1 MKMNYKLFLIFFV
14 IIFLSKGF
22 SQISINPPVIFIDNN
37 TRTGTITVFNQSQD
51 SKEIEISLK
60 YGYVDTDSTGNSV
73 LIFND
78 TLTEKK
84 YSIAPYTS
92 IYPKKFILKPNQ
104 QQDVKFMVKN
114 VINLTDGTYWT
125 RIITTSS
132 DVKKQIDTSNY
143 KDSIRLA
150 LKFKFEFITA
160 LFFQKGKLNTSINI
174 DSIETRSDSN
184 NVVIGFYFGKSG
196 NSPCMGKYKISIFN
210 SDNDKI
216 EEISDQISIYFNS
229 KRYFVFKKDKF
240 KPGNYKLIITLN
252 DDFPVIPE
260 ENKVRFKE
268 ISKSFDF
275 SL

>member
-114 VINLTDGTYWT
+114 VIKHTFKRCYTCAGTKHYQ
-125 RIITTSS
+125 II
-132 DVKKQIDTSNY
+132 I
-143 KDSIRLA
+143 
-150 LKFKFEFITA
+150 
-160 LFFQKGKLNTSINI
+160 
-174 DSIETRSDSN
+174 
-184 NVVIGFYFGKSG
+184 
-196 NSPCMGKYKISIFN
+196 
-210 SDNDKI
+210 
-216 EEISDQISIYFNS
+216 
-229 KRYFVFKKDKF
+229 
-240 KPGNYKLIITLN
+240 
-252 DDFPVIPE
+252 
-260 ENKVRFKE
+260 
-268 ISKSFDF
+268 
-275 SL
+275 